1 MDWITNLSE
10 LILVVKNLIF
20 FLETGKIYNHINES
34 SKELAEELTKKSL
47 IDNLLDYQN
56 QNLKKI
62 TL

>member
-47 IDNLLDYQN
+47 IDNLLDY
-56 QNLKKI
+56 
-62 TL
+62 